1 MKLKVTTSGV
11 SSDVTF
17 KQSFFEIMAGYRGF
31 SGSLYWGLGLFYGI
45 RIGDLKRKTESS
57 GFTVENTV
65 QSDYAKS
72 PIGLYAEIGYSI
84 PMGEAMTF
92 DLGVRGKI
100 SLSNSYKYNDDEY
113 LKFTHLGVTAGV
125 SFSF

>member
-1 MKLKVTTSGV
+1 
-11 SSDVTF
+11 
-17 KQSFFEIMAGYRGF
+17 
-31 SGSLYWGLGLFYGI
+31 
-45 RIGDLKRKTESS
+45 
-57 GFTVENTV
+57 
-65 QSDYAKS
+65 
-72 PIGLYAEIGYSI
+72 
-84 PMGEAMTF
+84 MTF

>member
-45 RIGDLKRKTESS
+45 RIGDLKMKVESS
-57 GFTVENTV
+57 GFTVETTV
-65 QSDYAKS
+65 PSDYAK
-72 PIGLYAEIGYSI
+72 
-84 PMGEAMTF
+84 
-92 DLGVRGKI
+92 
-100 SLSNSYKYNDDEY
+100 
-113 LKFTHLGVTAGV
+113 
-125 SFSF
+125 

>member
-31 SGSLYWGLGLFYGI
+31 SGILYWGLGLFYGI
-45 RIGDLKRKTESS
+45 RIGDLKMKVESS
-57 GFTVENTV
+57 GFTVETTV
-65 QSDYAKS
+65 PSDYAKS